1 MRKIAAIIVA
11 TTAILIPASTV
22 HASDG
27 DLDTS
32 WGGTGVVISSHADPS
47 TAYAIATYPGD
58 RVLAVGSLT
67 DGPSSR
73 ILINRFL
80 ANGVLDPDCEVNGE
94 FLDTGRDAVAGDVV
108 VLVDGSFVITG
119 TMQIDNKATL
129 FLAKFTSA
137 CRFENSFGDDG
148 IATYSASG
156 GTSGRALVVQPDGKI
171 VVVGDE
177 YPSGSDNS
185 DQRILVTRFTASG
198 DVDDEFGSGG
208 SFISSENEKGQAQ
221 DVVIGS
227 AGQIIFAGSIIG
239 TTAPDAA
246 IVGRLTSNGQL
257 DPDFAAQGYFI
268 DELGGDPQLNSIALR
283 ANGNLVAVGS
293 YIDSTAEST
302 KSILVVCLNSAGGFD
317 TECAP
322 SGWGYFADNAVDAT
336 ANSVVITEDGFIIL
350 GGTVF
355 PISGDPANPYVMR
368 LDHTANLDLSF
379 ADHGVWAGSTLIA
392 RIHSVSI
399 QNDGRIIAAGTIEDQ
414 GIASLGVI
422 RLTNTVTVTTST
434 TTSTSTSTTTS
445 TTAAPLVTTTAIV
458 AAATTIVANQLPAT
472 GRDENGLLF
481 AVAVFGIG
489 ILLMGMR
496 RRALR

>member
-94 FLDTGRDAVAGDVV
+94 FLDRGRDAVAGDVV

-148 IATYSASG
+148 IATYSANG
-156 GTSGRALVVQPDGKI
+156 GTSGRALAVQPDGKI

-239 TTAPDAA
+239 TIAPDAA
-246 IVGRLTSNGQL
+246 IVGSLTSNGQL

-293 YIDSTAEST
+293 YIDSTAGST

-322 SGWGYFADNAVDAT
+322 NGWRYIADNAVDAT

-399 QNDGRIIAAGTIEDQ
+399 QNDGRIIAAGEIAD
-414 GIASLGVI
+414 GIAGGIDSEGTSSLGVI
-422 RLTNTVTVTTST
+422 RLANTVTVTTT
-434 TTSTSTSTTTS
+434 TTTIATTT
-445 TTAAPLVTTTAIV
+445 TMPTTTTAIP
-458 AAATTIVANQLPAT
+458 ATTIAAEQLPAT
-472 GRDENGLLF
+472 GRDENGLIF
-481 AVAVFGIG
+481 AVGIFGIG
-489 ILLMGMR
+489 ILLVGMR